1 MHRARLATYTRD
13 GANFSSAVA
22 KWEVLQRW
30 VTRFLHCHADKLTTK
45 WSAGIDCKRHKAD
58 NGNKYKLYF
67 DILHRKMQEYG
78 IDERNTYNMD
88 EKGFFVG
95 RTTRSKRVF
104 SKASLA
110 QKERTAAL
118 QDGNREWVT
127 CIACVCASGD
137 ALPPALIYQGIAR
150 IQSSWV
156 DDLVAEQHKIFVSH
170 LPSGWSNNEIGLA
183 WLHQVFE
190 RNMKAKAYCGWRLL
204 ILDGHSSHLMPGFI
218 DFCDQNQIILAIFP
232 PHSAHSLQPLDV
244 VLFSPLSRNYTMQLN
259 RISQRLQGLTSVT
272 KRDSYRNFWAARSSA
287 MKRDTILKS
296 FQATGV
302 WPMDAEVVLKR
313 FNTTTSE
320 QDEASQPRE
329 QGDGDTW
336 IQLRKCFDAAVADKA
351 KVEAKRLSQSI
362 HSL

>member
-1 MHRARLATYTRD
+1 MR
-13 GANFSSAVA
+13 
-22 KWEVLQRW
+22 
-30 VTRFLHCHADKLTTK
+30 
-45 WSAGIDCKRHKAD
+45 
-58 NGNKYKLYF
+58 
-67 DILHRKMQEYG
+67 EYG
-78 IDERNTYNMD
+78 IDERNMYNMD

-95 RTTRSKRVF
+95 RTTRSKRLF

-137 ALPPALIYQGIAR
+137 ALPPALIYWGIAG

-156 DDLVAEQHKIFVSH
+156 DDLVAEQHEIFVSH
-170 LPSGWSNNEIGLA
+170 SPSGWSNDETGLA

-190 RNMKAKAYCGWRLL
+190 RNTKAKARRGWRLL
-204 ILDGHSSHLMPGFI
+204 ILDGHGSHLTPEFI
-218 DFCDQNQIILAIFP
+218 DFCDQNRILLAIFP
-232 PHSAHSLQPLDV
+232 PHSTHSLQPLDL
-244 VLFSPLSRNYTMQLN
+244 VLFSPLSRNYTTQLN
-259 RISQRLQGLTSVT
+259 RISQRSQGLTSVT
-272 KRDSYRNFWAARSSA
+272 KRDFYRNFWAAWSST

-302 WPMDAEVVLKR
+302 WPMDAEVVLKC

-320 QDEASQPRE
+320 QDKASQPGE

-336 IQLRKCFDAAVADKA
+336 IQLRKVFDAAVADKA
-351 KVEAKRLSQSI
+351 KVEAKRLLQSI